1 MKSVKKTLLLPRIFF
16 WKHSEACKERNFWE
30 NLFFTA
36 AGVTSKRKMLNRFS
50 LGNILSLEVLR
61 NNILDAIS
69 LEIHTFK
76 ATECRQYLC

>member
-16 WKHSEACKERNFWE
+16 WRHSEACKERNFWE

-36 AGVTSKRKMLNRFS
+36 TGVTSKRKMLNRFS

-61 NNILDAIS
+61 NNILGDS
-69 LEIHTFK
+69 HVQGYGMPSVLMLNGF
-76 ATECRQYLC
+76 